1 MAREGRS
8 ARTRQQRL
16 ARRRQETRGYD
27 EGGGRKPFYRQTWFK
42 PVVAIGVLGIIAG
55 LVGGSLPLLMGGD
68 PVGPGGAS
76 GVDPIVRRAPADP
89 NASADIGAV
98 DKPQFDAAPALALA
112 AGVDYRA
119 VIELETG
126 TVEID
131 LFEDV
136 APVHVNN
143 FVFLARQGFFDG
155 LTFHRVI
162 ENFVAQGGDP
172 TATGTGGAGYVLPD
186 EAPAPDGALTLG
198 GAGVIAMARS
208 AAGASSSQFFITLSP
223 QGQLDGLDFTAFGV
237 VTAGLDL
244 VQGIPL
250 RDPQEIP
257 APPPGARIVA
267 VTIQE

>member
-1 MAREGRS
+1 
-8 ARTRQQRL
+8 
-16 ARRRQETRGYD
+16 
-27 EGGGRKPFYRQTWFK
+27 
-42 PVVAIGVLGIIAG
+42 
-55 LVGGSLPLLMGGD
+55 
-68 PVGPGGAS
+68 
-76 GVDPIVRRAPADP
+76 
-89 NASADIGAV
+89 
-98 DKPQFDAAPALALA
+98 
-112 AGVDYRA
+112 A

-172 TATGTGGAGYVLPD
+172 TATGTGGAGYILPD
-186 EAPAPDGALTLG
+186 ETPAPAGALSLG

-250 RDPQEIP
+250 RDPQEVP
-257 APPPGARIVA
+257 PPPPGARIVT